1 MTEPK
6 KSKGLDW
13 EIKEAVRREGVPE
26 PIPFLVAIMAGRDPR
41 PGIGA
46 LKAAVLKAEE
56 SEVKGQPEAEF
67 WDKVKEMVLYNPLY
81 EREPVAVQ
89 DSQSASK
96 ELLSY
101 QHSKKKAVHVSGSME
116 HLVTVEPLTAK
127 EAELVDNELFDDF
140 GG

>member
-1 MTEPK
+1 MAESK

-13 EIKEAVRREGVPE
+13 EIKEAVKREGVPE

-46 LKAAVLKAEE
+46 LKDAVLKAEE
-56 SEVKGQPEAEF
+56 SETRGRPNAEL
-67 WDKVKEMVLYNPLY
+67 WTKVKELVLYNPLY

-127 EAELVDNELFDDF
+127 EAALVDDELFDEI
-140 GG
+140 